1 MQAHYLPSGQA
12 TSFAADI
19 DYQAG
24 HDLTANSWR
33 PYRLEVNHPLRV
45 GGDRVY
51 LQGHGYAPTFT
62 VTFPDG
68 QTRTSTVQWR
78 PDNPQ
83 TLLSSGVARID
94 PPAGSYPNAAER
106 RQHEIAI
113 QGLLAPTE
121 QLDGTLLSS
130 RFPALNAPAVAID
143 IYRGDTGLDT
153 GRPQSLFTLD
163 PRLIEQGRLTKEKR
177 VNLRA
182 GQEVRLDQGPAA
194 GTVVRFDGAVPFVNL
209 QVSHDPG
216 QTWVLVFAIT
226 MMAGLLVSLL
236 VRRRRVWVRLTPAD
250 DRYGERRTG
259 RAGAHRQLRVGR
271 RVRAADR
278 AVAGRAGRA
287 RSGAVTQAP
296 RVQKEFSGGR
306 QMNTLH
312 VNIGLARYSDWAF
325 TSAVVALVVALLLLA
340 FELAYVGS
348 RRADDRAPGAGRCG
362 CRRQRHPG
370 IVAEAPQRPF
380 DERVGRAGLAVV
392 YLGIGLLLACI
403 VLRGLATMRVPWG
416 NMYEFIN
423 LTCLCGLVAGAIVL
437 RRPQYRPLWVFL
449 LVPVLILLTVSGRWL
464 YTNAAPVMPAL
475 QSYWLPIHVS
485 VVSLGSGV
493 FLVAGIA
500 SILFLLRTSR
510 LGDPDPED
518 TRARWPGWC
527 SGSPTRRPWTA
538 IAYRTTIFAFPVF
551 GFGVIFGA
559 IWAEEAWGR
568 YWGWDPKET
577 VSFIAWVV
585 YAAYLHARSTAG
597 WRDRKAAWINVVGF
611 VAMVFNLFFVN
622 LVTVGLHSYAG
633 VG

>member
-1 MQAHYLPSGQA
+1 
-12 TSFAADI
+12 
-19 DYQAG
+19 
-24 HDLTANSWR
+24 
-33 PYRLEVNHPLRV
+33 
-45 GGDRVY
+45 
-51 LQGHGYAPTFT
+51 
-62 VTFPDG
+62 
-68 QTRTSTVQWR
+68 
-78 PDNPQ
+78 
-83 TLLSSGVARID
+83 
-94 PPAGSYPNAAER
+94 
-106 RQHEIAI
+106 
-113 QGLLAPTE
+113 
-121 QLDGTLLSS
+121 
-130 RFPALNAPAVAID
+130 
-143 IYRGDTGLDT
+143 
-153 GRPQSLFTLD
+153 
-163 PRLIEQGRLTKEKR
+163 
-177 VNLRA
+177 
-182 GQEVRLDQGPAA
+182 
-194 GTVVRFDGAVPFVNL
+194 
-209 QVSHDPG
+209 
-216 QTWVLVFAIT
+216 
-226 MMAGLLVSLL
+226 
-236 VRRRRVWVRLTPAD
+236 
-250 DRYGERRTG
+250 
-259 RAGAHRQLRVGR
+259 
-271 RVRAADR
+271 
-278 AVAGRAGRA
+278 
-287 RSGAVTQAP
+287 
-296 RVQKEFSGGR
+296 
-306 QMNTLH
+306 MNTLH

-340 FELAYVGS
+340 CELAYVGG
-348 RRADDRAPGAGRCG
+348 RRADTRARVLAGSVAADSAA
-362 CRRQRHPG
+362 PG
-370 IVAEAPQRPF
+370 IVVDAGQRPF

-403 VLRGLATMRVPWG
+403 VLRGLATLRVPWG

-423 LTCLCGLVAGAIVL
+423 LTCFSGLVAGAIVL
-437 RRPQYRPLWVFL
+437 RRPQYRALWVFL

-464 YTNAAPVMPAL
+464 YANAAPVMPAL

-510 LGDPDPED
+510 LGDPDAEGAP
-518 TRARWPGWC
+518 ARLVQRLPD
-527 SGSPTRRPWTA
+527 PQTLDR